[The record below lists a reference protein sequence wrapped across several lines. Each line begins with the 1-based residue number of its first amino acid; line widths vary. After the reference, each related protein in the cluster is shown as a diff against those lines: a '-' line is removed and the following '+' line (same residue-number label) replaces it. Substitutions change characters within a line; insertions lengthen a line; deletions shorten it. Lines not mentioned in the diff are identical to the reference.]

1 MKAKRFTYHWA
12 IVIACFIL
20 MASSVGITQN
30 CFNLFS
36 IEIMNELKFTASQVQ
51 VMNTIATLMTMVS
64 ALVVGTVF
72 NKFSMRLAMPVYAIC
87 LTGGFF
93 LYSTVNS
100 LAQLYILSALV
111 GFGRGGV
118 AVVPCGLLMNNWF
131 KEKRGFATGIALAGS
146 TAGGFVFVRIANAI
160 IASMDWRRAY
170 MVLGVMAAVLIIPT
184 VIFVI
189 REEPEDK
196 GLRPYGAT
204 EENTASAVKAEFT
217 GISRKKFLKTS
228 AFWMLGITFFLISA
242 INMGLQNNVSIYL
255 TMQKGQT
262 RELAA
267 DVASILLL
275 SQVVGKILL
284 GSIYDKKGVKF
295 GSAYGCAVF
304 LLSIVTIMLAGNKAF
319 AIIFGV
325 IVGLALSMTTCTPPL
340 LTSLAVGRREYSS
353 IYGLLNAFATAGVA
367 LGPVI
372 AGFIYDHTE
381 SYDLAWII
389 FAVVAVVILV
399 LTILAMNK
407 SKGYSSMTEG

>member
-1 MKAKRFTYHWA
+1 
-12 IVIACFIL
+12 
-20 MASSVGITQN
+20 
-30 CFNLFS
+30 
-36 IEIMNELKFTASQVQ
+36 MNELKFTASQVQ

-189 REEPEDK
+189 REKPEDK

-204 EENTASAVKAEFT
+204 DEDTASAVKAEFT

-295 GSAYGCAVF
+295 GSAYGCVVF

>member
-189 REEPEDK
+189 REKPEDK

-217 GISRKKFLKTS
+217 GISRKKFQKTS

-295 GSAYGCAVF
+295 GSAYGCVVF

-319 AIIFGV
+319 ALIFGV

>member
-189 REEPEDK
+189 REKPEDK

-204 EENTASAVKAEFT
+204 EEDTASAVKAEFT

-262 RELAA
+262 RELAV

-295 GSAYGCAVF
+295 GSAYGCVVF

>member
-184 VIFVI
+184 IIFVI
-189 REEPEDK
+189 REKPEDK

-204 EENTASAVKAEFT
+204 DEDTASAVKAEFT

>member
-1 MKAKRFTYHWA
+1 
-12 IVIACFIL
+12 

-189 REEPEDK
+189 REKPEDK

>member
-189 REEPEDK
+189 REKPEDK

-204 EENTASAVKAEFT
+204 EENTASTVKAEFT

-284 GSIYDKKGVKF
+284 GSIYDKKGIKF

>member
-1 MKAKRFTYHWA
+1 
-12 IVIACFIL
+12 

-72 NKFSMRLAMPVYAIC
+72 NKFSMRRAMPVYAIC

-189 REEPEDK
+189 REKPEDK

-204 EENTASAVKAEFT
+204 EEDTASAVKAEFT

-295 GSAYGCAVF
+295 GSAYGCVVF

>member
-189 REEPEDK
+189 REKPEDK

-204 EENTASAVKAEFT
+204 DEDTASAVKAEFT

-295 GSAYGCAVF
+295 GSAYGCVVF

-319 AIIFGV
+319 ALIFGV

>member
-160 IASMDWRRAY
+160 IASMDLRRSY

-189 REEPEDK
+189 REKPEDK

-295 GSAYGCAVF
+295 GSAYGCVVF

-407 SKGYSSMTEG
+407 SKGYRSMTEG

>member
-1 MKAKRFTYHWA
+1 
-12 IVIACFIL
+12 

-72 NKFSMRLAMPVYAIC
+72 NKFSMRRAMPVYAIC

-189 REEPEDK
+189 REKPEDK

-204 EENTASAVKAEFT
+204 DEDTASAVKAEFT

-295 GSAYGCAVF
+295 GSAYGCVVF

>member
-189 REEPEDK
+189 REKPEDK

-204 EENTASAVKAEFT
+204 EEDTASAVKAEFT

-295 GSAYGCAVF
+295 GSAYGCVVF

>member
-72 NKFSMRLAMPVYAIC
+72 NKFSMRRAMPVYAIC

-189 REEPEDK
+189 REKPEDK

-204 EENTASAVKAEFT
+204 DEDTASAVKAEFT

-295 GSAYGCAVF
+295 GSAYGCVVF

>member
-72 NKFSMRLAMPVYAIC
+72 NKFSMRRAMPVYAIC

-93 LYSTVNS
+93 LYSMVNS

-189 REEPEDK
+189 REKPEDK

-204 EENTASAVKAEFT
+204 EEDTASAVKAEFT

-295 GSAYGCAVF
+295 GSAYGCVVF

-319 AIIFGV
+319 AIIFAV

>member
-170 MVLGVMAAVLIIPT
+170 MVLGVMAAV
-184 VIFVI
+184 
-189 REEPEDK
+189 
-196 GLRPYGAT
+196 
-204 EENTASAVKAEFT
+204 
-217 GISRKKFLKTS
+217 
-228 AFWMLGITFFLISA
+228 
-242 INMGLQNNVSIYL
+242 
-255 TMQKGQT
+255 
-262 RELAA
+262 
-267 DVASILLL
+267 
-275 SQVVGKILL
+275 
-284 GSIYDKKGVKF
+284 
-295 GSAYGCAVF
+295 VF
-304 LLSIVTIMLAGNKAF
+304 PFPS
-319 AIIFGV
+319 
-325 IVGLALSMTTCTPPL
+325 P
-340 LTSLAVGRREYSS
+340 
-353 IYGLLNAFATAGVA
+353 
-367 LGPVI
+367 
-372 AGFIYDHTE
+372 
-381 SYDLAWII
+381 
-389 FAVVAVVILV
+389 
-399 LTILAMNK
+399 
-407 SKGYSSMTEG
+407 

>member
-160 IASMDWRRAY
+160 IASIDWRRAY

-189 REEPEDK
+189 REKPEDK

-204 EENTASAVKAEFT
+204 DEDTASAVKAEFT

-295 GSAYGCAVF
+295 GSAYGCVVF

>member
-12 IVIACFIL
+12 IVIVCFIL

-72 NKFSMRLAMPVYAIC
+72 NKFSMRRAMPVYAIC

-189 REEPEDK
+189 REKPEDK

-204 EENTASAVKAEFT
+204 EEDTASAVKAEFT

-295 GSAYGCAVF
+295 GSAYGCVVF

>member
-184 VIFVI
+184 IIFVI
-189 REEPEDK
+189 REKPEDK

-204 EENTASAVKAEFT
+204 DEDTASAVKAEFT

-295 GSAYGCAVF
+295 GSAYGCVVF

>member
-189 REEPEDK
+189 REKPEDK

-204 EENTASAVKAEFT
+204 EEDTASAVKAEFT

>member
-189 REEPEDK
+189 REKPEDK

-204 EENTASAVKAEFT
+204 DEDTASAVKAEFT

-325 IVGLALSMTTCTPPL
+325 IVGLALSMTTCTPPHKPG
-340 LTSLAVGRREYSS
+340 GRAQRVLQHLRTPQRLRNGGRGPGSCDS
-353 IYGLLNAFATAGVA
+353 GLYLR
-367 LGPVI
+367 P
-372 AGFIYDHTE
+372 HR
-381 SYDLAWII
+381 
-389 FAVVAVVILV
+389 V
-399 LTILAMNK
+399 L
-407 SKGYSSMTEG
+407 